1 MPKRRKC
8 PFCLRLF
15 TPDPRVKQR
24 QNTCGRHSCRQEQKR
39 HYDEHWR
46 QRHPDYFQGS
56 YPHQKESYGTR
67 ADYKKRYRKQ
77 HPDYV
82 GRNAAFVEE
91 YRKHRRRQP
100 SPAVSP
106 TSCDLQLSLW
116 SQSIKLS
123 ITHVSHT
130 SRDIFVS
137 VSQQ

>member
-15 TPDPRVKQR
+15 TSDPRVKQR
-24 QNTCGRHSCRQEQKR
+24 QKTCGRHRCRQEQKR
-39 HYDEHWR
+39 QYDEYWR
-46 QRHPDYFQGS
+46 ERYPDYFQGS
-56 YPHQKESYGTR
+56 YPHQKETYGTR

-82 GRNAAFVEE
+82 RRNAAFVEE
-91 YRKHRRRQP
+91 YRKRRRRQP
-100 SPAVSP
+100 SAAVSP

-116 SQSIKLS
+116 SQTSSLS

>member
-15 TPDPRVKQR
+15 TPDSRVKQR
-24 QNTCGRHSCRQEQKR
+24 QKTCGRHCCRQEQKR
-39 HYDEHWR
+39 QYDEYWR
-46 QRHPDYFQGS
+46 ERNPDYFQGS
-56 YPHQKESYGTR
+56 YPRQKETYGTR
-67 ADYKKRYRKQ
+67 AGYKKRYRKQ

-82 GRNAAFVEE
+82 RRNAVFV
-91 YRKHRRRQP
+91 KAHRNRQRGQ
-100 SPAVSP
+100 SSTAVSP

-116 SQSIKLS
+116 SQTSSLS